1 MFRLKFII
9 IFIILSTVLQSQPID
24 SKHSSR
30 LDNEWSIVLPIW
42 IPGFRGDFAYGEVNL
57 EGEDGGNPSYP
68 TPEHPIEPGE
78 GLGGN
83 IFSRFFG
90 KDTFLKFFYMSKFSY
105 APNRFLF
112 QLDGFGGSAGTA
124 IKFNYNNKEIVST
137 SYNIFIGHFYVG
149 YSVFQKLDYSK
160 EQKTN
165 IYLYTGLR
173 YINST
178 IKANLERNEFEFE
191 VNPKKSEML
200 LGINAVFIFT
210 NWEFNI
216 NGDVGGFT
224 SKSNVF
230 SYKIQLLA
238 YYYLGKSTSI
248 RFGWTDMDLKHDNL
262 FKNERLLIHT
272 HLSGPNLGI
281 AFDF

>member
-1 MFRLKFII
+1 MKTQF
-9 IFIILSTVLQSQPID
+9 
-24 SKHSSR
+24 SSR
-30 LDNEWSIVLPIW
+30 LDNDWSIELPIW
-42 IPGFRGDFAYGEVNL
+42 IPGFRGDFAYGDVNI
-57 EGEDGGNPSYP
+57 EGEDGGNPSDP

-83 IFSRFFG
+83 IFSRFFN
-90 KDTFLKFFYMSKFSY
+90 KDNFLKFFYMSKFSY
-105 APNRFLF
+105 TPKKFLF

-124 IKFNYNNKEIVST
+124 IKFNYNNKEIIST

-149 YSVFQKLDYSK
+149 YSVFQKLDLSE
-160 EQKTN
+160 EQKTD

-173 YINST
+173 YMTST
-178 IKANLERNEFEFE
+178 IKANLERTELKFE
-191 VNPKKSEML
+191 VNPEKLEIL
-200 LGINAVFIFT
+200 LGINANFIFT
-210 NWEFNI
+210 NWKFNI
-216 NGDVGGFT
+216 KGDIGGFT

-230 SYKIQLLA
+230 SYKIQILA